1 MSLAVS
7 APPLRA
13 PAVGLALRVEAGD
26 AAGGVDPFEDDV
38 AWDALRVADL
48 LEQKRGVARKKA
60 VERVGRGLRGRAH
73 GLVGDKA
80 DDAAGGVLDDEQRFG
95 LEAFAFG
102 AQDGGPRLAHKALD
116 LH

>member
-1 MSLAVS
+1 M
-7 APPLRA
+7 
-13 PAVGLALRVEAGD
+13 
-26 AAGGVDPFEDDV
+26 DPFDDDV

-48 LEQKRGVARKKA
+48 LEQKRGVARKEA

-80 DDAAGGVLDDEQRFG
+80 DGAAGGVLDDEQRFG